1 MCSCNRIGSYLAVIC
16 YGLRDRWDGNSY
28 KNGNIIC
35 FHIFSPKYYH
45 ERSDDLLCVQVS
57 SGMQTNIYMGRCIC
71 TLLAQIFCGLTWLVS
86 LVCSFVFPQIKSE
99 HIIKN
104 RIYFDVIKG
113 IQMGF
118 ALFEGFA
125 IGVFADI
132 NGKSNEIGRDIIPIV
147 ALVTSIGI
155 GLLNLIQGRKIM
167 SPKPDMRSVSIH
179 ISFMPN
185 FIFLYFYMRWICI

>member
-1 MCSCNRIGSYLAVIC
+1 M
-16 YGLRDRWDGNSY
+16 
-28 KNGNIIC
+28 
-35 FHIFSPKYYH
+35 
-45 ERSDDLLCVQVS
+45 
-57 SGMQTNIYMGRCIC
+57 
-71 TLLAQIFCGLTWLVS
+71 
-86 LVCSFVFPQIKSE
+86 CSFVFPQIKSE
-99 HIIKN
+99 YIIKN